1 MMEFPFHQDLRFDGQ
16 NITLHS
22 LHRTDAISFF
32 RLVQANH
39 HDLLHSF
46 PIMCGEVSSV
56 FRTRSW
62 LSERRRR
69 QARGHS
75 LVLGI
80 RRKEDGALI
89 GYLAAMHMD
98 HRVPKCELAYFMDA
112 ASRGKGYMLE
122 ALQLLLDYLF
132 YSLGFNKVLCRVATE
147 NNASLRLLEALGFV
161 REGLIRNDFRSG
173 QGVLGDCVYMGR
185 IHPRT
190 VNKENVSG

>member
-1 MMEFPFHQDLRFDGQ
+1 MMEFPFHQDLRFDGPG
-16 NITLHS
+16 ISLHS

-39 HDLLHSF
+39 QDLLHSF
-46 PIMCGEVSSV
+46 PIMCEEVSSLY
-56 FRTRSW
+56 RTRGW

-69 QARGHS
+69 QARGQS

-80 RRKEDGALI
+80 CRREDAALI

-112 ASRGKGYMLE
+112 AHRGKGYMLE

-132 YSLGFNKVLCRVATE
+132 YQLGFNKVLCRVATE
-147 NNASLRLLEALGFV
+147 NKASLRLLDALGFV
-161 REGLIRNDFRSG
+161 QEGLIRNDFRSG

-185 IHPRT
+185 VHPRT
-190 VNKENVSG
+190 VNTDNVSG

>member
-1 MMEFPFHQDLRFDGQ
+1 MMHFPYHDDLTFEGRS
-16 NITLHS
+16 ITLHT
-22 LHRTDAISFF
+22 LHRTDAVSFF
-32 RLVQANH
+32 RLVKSNH
-39 HDLLHSF
+39 DDLLHSF
-46 PIMCGEVSSV
+46 PIMCEEVSSA

-62 LSERRRR
+62 LAERRRR
-69 QARGHS
+69 QARGQS

-80 RRKEDGALI
+80 RRREDGALI

-98 HRVPKCELAYFMDA
+98 HRVPKCELAYFLDA
-112 ASRGKGYMLE
+112 ACRGKGYMLE
-122 ALQLLLDYLF
+122 AMQLLLDYLF

-147 NNASLRLLEALGFV
+147 NTASLRLLKALGFV

-190 VNKENVSG
+190 VNTDSVSG